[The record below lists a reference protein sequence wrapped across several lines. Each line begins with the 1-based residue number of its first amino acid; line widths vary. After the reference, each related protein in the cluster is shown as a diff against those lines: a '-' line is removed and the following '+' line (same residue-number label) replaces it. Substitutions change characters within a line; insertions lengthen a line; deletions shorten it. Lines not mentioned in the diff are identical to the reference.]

1 MQKESIVSMENIQKK
16 FRNNCVLN
24 NLSFSVQECTIY
36 GLIGKNGA
44 GKTTTLRIISGLLSA
59 SSGKVIF
66 HKEKKY
72 IRVGFLS
79 ENNCLYNQL
88 SVRDNIM
95 FYLKMVGLDTQETLD
110 YYIDLFGLYEFRKQR
125 VNKLS
130 KGMKRRVA
138 MTRAIVGNPD
148 VLLLD
153 EPFDG
158 IDIDSK
164 MVIIKVVK
172 EWVNNDNRCVI
183 ISSHNLNE
191 IEEMCDVVGII
202 DKGKIIYQEKI
213 SEIKKKKIKCIRIV
227 PKSIKDITC
236 YFDALNYEYDIIG
249 EVIFLKSNLEESE
262 EIFRSLV
269 ERFDIIEFNKI
280 YYNLEEIYKKA
291 IDNE

>member
-202 DKGKIIYQEKI
+202 DKGKIIYQEWSSVKI
-213 SEIKKKKIKCIRIV
+213 
-227 PKSIKDITC
+227 
-236 YFDALNYEYDIIG
+236 
-249 EVIFLKSNLEESE
+249 
-262 EIFRSLV
+262 
-269 ERFDIIEFNKI
+269 
-280 YYNLEEIYKKA
+280 
-291 IDNE
+291 